1 MRLIAAVALSSILA
15 GSLAA
20 QQYKVEPISTPAPD
34 EVAALRPAL
43 AAAGVRVLKPTGDPL
58 CEMWFAAA
66 EPRGGAAEQNTTWSS
81 VPHGALLGVV
91 RVPARWADRRGQS
104 IRPGV
109 YTMRY
114 SFYPMN
120 GDHQGVAPQRDFA
133 ILSPAASDSDPAA
146 RPGFDALMELS
157 RKASGTPHP
166 LVLSLWK
173 DDSPAA
179 PGIEAQ
185 GENDQVLH
193 VRIGATAVSIIVIG
207 KAEG

>member
-1 MRLIAAVALSSILA
+1 
-15 GSLAA
+15 
-20 QQYKVEPISTPAPD
+20 
-34 EVAALRPAL
+34 
-43 AAAGVRVLKPTGDPL
+43 
-58 CEMWFAAA
+58 
-66 EPRGGAAEQNTTWSS
+66 
-81 VPHGALLGVV
+81 
-91 RVPARWADRRGQS
+91 
-104 IRPGV
+104 
-109 YTMRY
+109 MRY

-133 ILSPAASDSDPAA
+133 ILSLAASDSDPAA